1 MKTNSLPAAF
11 ADLAPF
17 VADWALTHEKE
28 RHRRMIDLGI
38 GVLRKF
44 YDAML
49 PRYPAIVEY
58 LDRFPL
64 DSLPEDAQTLYNLTR
79 TFVETAHPIDLNWR
93 TTDIEDTFP
102 IDRVQYLAPSGPD
115 LPRL

>member
-1 MKTNSLPAAF
+1 MTTTSLPAAF
-11 ADLAPF
+11 ADLERF
-17 VADWALTHEKE
+17 VADWALTNEKE
-28 RHRRMIDLGI
+28 RHRRMIDRGI
-38 GVLRKF
+38 DALRVF

-49 PRYPAIVEY
+49 PRYPAIVDY
-58 LDRFPL
+58 LNRFAL
-64 DSLPEDAQTLYNLTR
+64 DALPADAQTLYNLAR